1 MKKIN
6 KIFLESTVFFILI
19 SIIFLMFILMDD
31 GVIDEEKPGMM
42 DNLLYQGGI
51 FLVICVAEI
60 FASIITF
67 LFMATRIHMSNKS
80 GR

>member
-1 MKKIN
+1 
-6 KIFLESTVFFILI
+6 
-19 SIIFLMFILMDD
+19 MDD

>member
-6 KIFLESTVFFILI
+6 KIFLESTIFFILI

-31 GVIDEEKPGMM
+31 GVIDKEEPGMM
-42 DNLLYQGGI
+42 DGLLYQGGI

-60 FASIITF
+60 FASIISF
-67 LFMATRIHMSNKS
+67 LFMALRIHMLNKS
-80 GR
+80 GK